1 MVNNC
6 ILVVDDEI
14 RMRKL
19 IKDFLVAKGYSILE
33 AEDGEKA
40 LEAFEENKNKI
51 NLVLLDVMMPKL
63 DGWSVL
69 RQIRQESKVPIIMLT
84 ARGEEQD
91 ELFGFE
97 LGVDEYIS
105 KPFSPKILVARVEAI
120 LKRTAPDSKEVKDYG
135 GVEIDKEGRTVKVDG
150 KLIELS
156 LREYELLTYLVENKD
171 IALSRDKILN
181 NVWNYDYYG
190 DSRTIDS
197 HIKKIRHKLIII
209 FLILVNN
216 FVLGR
221 FYLYSKR
228 QTLKSVYRTVNDYY
242 NNDKSEN
249 FEEKLEQIA
258 IQNNFDILIR
268 NNENVNIY
276 TSNKDFYST
285 FGQMNEMTSRFN
297 IGVGE
302 LIEQSDNFVI
312 KKIKDS
318 KNGITYILLSST
330 LDNGYLLYIRI
341 PISSIQESVKISNN
355 FLYLMAGF
363 AILIAA
369 VIVSYVSRKFTD
381 PILELNDIAKKMSNL
396 DFSHKYRIK
405 DVDDEI
411 NNLGRSINV
420 MSDKLERTINQLR
433 NSNIEL
439 EKDIEEKSKIDEMRK
454 SFISD
459 VSHEL
464 KTPIALIQGYSEGL
478 LENVNTD
485 EESRKFYAEVILDET
500 NKMDKLVKQLLELM
514 KLEYGKRQFND
525 KKFNIVEVE
534 KEVVRKSKVMLEEKK
549 VKIEF
554 NLSEEIN
561 VFADDFYIEQVI
573 SNYITNAIKHVKEI
587 DGKKVISIVNEVNIE
602 KNKVRVKIFNTGEN
616 IAEEHINRI
625 WNRFYK
631 VDESRNRT
639 DGGTGIGLS
648 FVKAIMNNY
657 GNRYGVTNKDDGV
670 EFYFDLD
677 LIV

>member
-1 MVNNC
+1 MSKKQNPLKSVR
-6 ILVVDDEI
+6 V
-14 RMRKL
+14 KL
-19 IKDFLVAKGYSILE
+19 F
-33 AEDGEKA
+33 
-40 LEAFEENKNKI
+40 
-51 NLVLLDVMMPKL
+51 M
-63 DGWSVL
+63 
-69 RQIRQESKVPIIMLT
+69 T
-84 ARGEEQD
+84 
-91 ELFGFE
+91 
-97 LGVDEYIS
+97 
-105 KPFSPKILVARVEAI
+105 
-120 LKRTAPDSKEVKDYG
+120 
-135 GVEIDKEGRTVKVDG
+135 
-150 KLIELS
+150 LS
-156 LREYELLTYLVENKD
+156 LV
-171 IALSRDKILN
+171 IL
-181 NVWNYDYYG
+181 
-190 DSRTIDS
+190 
-197 HIKKIRHKLIII
+197 LIII

-485 EESRKFYAEVILDET
+485 EESRKFYAEIILDET